1 MTTSRA
7 WVVDV
12 GEGHSVFN
20 NTESVAL
27 LQNAAL
33 LHMVADCARVSGD
46 QRLQSLAKSYFRMVA
61 TPGRF
66 GRMVDPSCRF
76 ERPPDKS
83 LSSFDDYQ
91 RWFLHAIAPGDFP
104 LSPEDRR
111 DMFSPDKYRTGSA
124 THQLFALYLYR
135 NHNGATPD
143 LDRLIRRISA
153 RIASEAS
160 IDFRVTDHICSVL
173 PSCWPPAQPDLVKRR
188 WVERALAA
196 QQPDGGWLWSW
207 HGWQPKP
214 FRFRFAEDEFHQ
226 PPDRARHVDR
236 LYAEVSL
243 PTMDREELP
252 VIRPVGVSKALVR
265 HAQSRQPGVIAP
277 RKLSAFIYL
286 SRSGALRP
294 SPDQGGQRKR
304 TDQIINGGFRLDVAS
319 TCTLAALQ
327 SGSTKVACVF
337 PGGRF

>member
-1 MTTSRA
+1 MRFRRSLLCLLVAGLLVVGIAWLNNNSSLPPVSRAEFSRELDNAMTTSRA

-33 LHMVADCARVSGD
+33 LHMVADCARLSGD

-61 TPGRF
+61 TPGWF

-111 DMFSPDKYRTGSA
+111 DMFSPEKYRTGSA

-135 NHNGATPD
+135 IHNGTTPD
-143 LDRLIRRISA
+143 LDRLIRRTSA

-160 IDFRVTDHICSVL
+160 IDFRVTDLYLQRIAFL
-173 PSCWPPAQPDLVKRR
+173 LAAGQPDLVKRR

-196 QQPDGGWLWSW
+196 QQPNGGWLGSW
-207 HGWQPKP
+207 YGWQPKP
-214 FRFRFAEDEFHQ
+214 FRFRFAE
-226 PPDRARHVDR
+226 
-236 LYAEVSL
+236 VSSTSH
-243 PTMDREELP
+243 PT
-252 VIRPVGVSKALVR
+252 
-265 HAQSRQPGVIAP
+265 AQGMWMVYMLKYRYPQWIE
-277 RKLSAFIYL
+277 KNY
-286 SRSGALRP
+286 
-294 SPDQGGQRKR
+294 Q
-304 TDQIINGGFRLDVAS
+304 
-319 TCTLAALQ
+319 
-327 SGSTKVACVF
+327 
-337 PGGRF
+337 